1 MICPVHV
8 LFITYLIMYFTTC
21 W

>member
-1 MICPVHV
+1 MHV